1 MSDDYSEVGQVAA
14 VEVEEAGGNAIG
26 DHPAGTTTIQL
37 DDASDFP
44 EIEAQARLDVTVVD
58 VASVNTET
66 DVITLAA
73 PSPVAVED
81 GERVFVHP
89 SAPTTWAHVIVD
101 PQEPALQVEVPFG
114 IKAFTGL
121 EPGDLVRFRES
132 SATGALTLV
141 EVIGADPTLHASRVD
156 DAEELL
162 LADQQTL
169 GEKLAESAADLE
181 AARTRLTAAEQR
193 LTDAFSEID
202 LLPDT
207 AYVAAAKQQAIDAAA
222 ITAQQKADQAKADA
236 IADAQG
242 KLAVAETE
250 LEAAIASGDQAA
262 ISAAQQKADAAR
274 DAAIAA
280 AATDATTKAN
290 AARDAAIAAAASDA
304 TAKATEAMNKAA
316 AALTAAESAQA
327 TADNAIRTYY
337 SSEPPWA
344 NGSAQPDDV
353 LGDMWFDTDDGQAYR
368 WSGAAWTVIRDQGIG
383 EALAAAQDAQTTA
396 DGKIAAFYQGN
407 EPLEADEGDL
417 WFDTD
422 NGNRVYRR
430 TSSTWVDVADARIAQ
445 QATALADVQQDITGL
460 EGTLDGKSNVWVQ
473 AAQPSGLGATDKG
486 DIWINDGATPRTT
499 KVWTGTAWIDADSRI
514 TQAVTDI
521 TKKITTYY
529 TATTTAP
536 TGTFVDGDLWIDVNG
551 KIARRNG
558 SSWVTVSDPKALADA
573 ALAAAKADATA
584 KADAAREAA
593 KTAAAAD
600 ATAKAEAAEAAAAA
614 TAAADATAKAN
625 QAKADAE
632 AAAKTYADTVSSGA
646 SGDALAAAKTYAEQ
660 QAAAAELAAKQ
671 AAAADATAK
680 AEAAQAEAAR
690 LAALDATAKADAAEA
705 AAKEAG
711 RRTMKEWMTN
721 GDDAALYKVSIG
733 TTPTSAAIAD
743 ASGGRALVS
752 TTSTT
757 WGSFPEA
764 TMAFSPTTLYR
775 VSARVRRTSGTGS
788 FYLGV
793 DGLAAN
799 GTTLVNATGAN
810 TTSSQHYLISS
821 VQPTAEW
828 QVYTGFLRGYGTP
841 NSGGL
846 RTLASPLTAHADVRF
861 IRPMMILNYQA
872 AGVTEVDWVRI
883 EAMEP
888 DERIDA
894 AETNAKAFATT
905 RTDGL
910 AKTLWSTALPGTTTA
925 PQNSVWYRTDASGKI
940 IAVFTQTAAGT
951 AASWSARPIKSEA
964 IDNLDVGKL
973 TAASGTINQ
982 LVANAFAAK
991 LADIIQANIGNLT
1004 VTGDTHLNNVVA
1016 QTIAGD
1022 TASFIRLTVD
1032 QVLAGNIE
1040 AVWNIVAGGKI
1051 IAGDPNGARVEI
1063 APDGIRLYAIGFNG
1077 QPYEAVSMVNGRIA
1091 FSVVDQTRGVIAGI
1105 SAEGDVTGQAASF
1118 AKGVTVR
1125 GTDLT
1130 GQLGGGTVPG
1140 LLDVLPRG
1148 IVPGG
1153 LRSVTT
1159 AGTAASG
1166 EIISTTLRVTLE
1178 PGRLY
1183 RVVAKFTGRVS
1194 TSTGVIRLRLR
1205 RTLDTGARPTTS
1217 SPIFGDEPLL
1227 VGYNSSVSV
1236 SGSCEAIFTRS
1247 TRTDMVV
1254 SLTYQGLNGS
1264 TAQREWTQIY
1274 VEDLGL
1280 RSVDFGGDDDTP
1292 KTTYTTAWAA
1302 TASRGYTKTGATIGS
1317 KENKLSLWYFG
1328 STAAESAAVLF
1339 GGTATTFDNASES
1352 GRTLPQALNGAT
1364 IHSVELELTNAM
1376 WWNKSIRNLGV
1387 NTLGGNTLPSTKV
1400 VEGSAFKGDIPEGG
1414 TVRIPLDPAWFLNG
1428 TNTGVTIGD
1437 KDGDMSV
1444 SGATYQMGAGELH
1457 GPADPNPPRL
1467 IVTYS
1472 R

>member
-14 VEVEEAGGNAIG
+14 VEVEEAGGNAVG
-26 DHPAGTTTIQL
+26 DHPVGTTTIQL

-44 EIEAQARLDVTVVD
+44 EIEAQARLGDIVIDVSAVD
-58 VASVNTET
+58 ADT

-73 PSPVAVED
+73 PSPAAVED
-81 GERVFVHP
+81 GERIFVHP

-101 PQEPALQVEVPFG
+101 PEEPALQVEVPFG

-121 EPGDLVRFRES
+121 EPGDLVRFTES
-132 SATGALTLV
+132 SQTGALRLV

-156 DAEELL
+156 DAEQLL

-169 GEKLAESAADLE
+169 GEKLTKAAADLE

-193 LTDAFSEID
+193 LNDAFSEID
-202 LLPDT
+202 LLPDD
-207 AYVAAAKQQAIDAAA
+207 AYVQAAKQQAIDAAA
-222 ITAQQKADQAKADA
+222 VTAQQKADAAKAAA

-242 KLAVAETE
+242 KLTTARSQLET
-250 LEAAIASGDQAA
+250 AIASGDSATIAA
-262 ISAAQQKADAAR
+262 AEQKVLTAR
-274 DAAIAA
+274 AEAIAA
-280 AATDATTKAN
+280 AAQDATAKA
-290 AARDAAIAAAASDA
+290 AQAKADAIAAAALDA
-304 TAKATEAMNKAA
+304 TSKATEALTRANE
-316 AALTAAESAQA
+316 ALTAADAAQA

-337 SSEPPWA
+337 SATPPWPD
-344 NGSAQPDDV
+344 GSAQPDDV
-353 LGDMWFDTDDGQAYR
+353 LGDMWYDDDSGQAYR
-368 WSGAAWTVIRDQGIG
+368 WNGATWVVIVDQTIG
-383 EALAAAQDAQTTA
+383 EALAAAQSAQTTA
-396 DGKIAAFYQGN
+396 DGKITAFYQN
-407 EPLEADEGDL
+407 AAPLEADEGDL
-417 WFDTD
+417 WFDLDD
-422 NGNRVYRR
+422 NNKVYRR
-430 TSSTWVDVADARIAQ
+430 TSSGWVSVSDARIAA
-445 QATALADVQQDITGL
+445 QATALANLQEDLSGL

-473 AAQPSGLGATDKG
+473 ASAPTGLGATDKG

-499 KVWTGTAWIDADSRI
+499 KVWNGTTWVDADSRI
-514 TQAVTDI
+514 TQAVADI

-558 SSWVTVSDPKALADA
+558 TSWVTVSDPKAY
-573 ALAAAKADATA
+573 
-584 KADAAREAA
+584 ADAARTAASAHADQQIANRTNLVDNPSRTGELGRWVLANGGYGSATESLTLVDRTFDGATIKVAEHWAVNHSQVYSSGQSGQFAVDPAKAYQVSVWLEDEKAITNPSLNQIYFGIHLLKSDRSSMSPLTSVSVASGVGVPGGTNFYFMGVNAASAPIGGFRRYVGYIMPNGTDPSKMKNLGLNVAANAISGPDTAFGRVRVYNYQNQGTPRKIWFAHPTVVEVDPMAVTARQEAIE
-593 KTAAAAD
+593 AAAAD
-600 ATAKAEAAEAAAAA
+600 A
-614 TAAADATAKAN
+614 
-625 QAKADAE
+625 
-632 AAAKTYADTVSSGA
+632 KT
-646 SGDALAAAKTYAEQ
+646 
-660 QAAAAELAAKQ
+660 
-671 AAAADATAK
+671 
-680 AEAAQAEAAR
+680 
-690 LAALDATAKADAAEA
+690 KADAAE
-705 AAKEAG
+705 E
-711 RRTMKEWMTN
+711 
-721 GDDAALYKVSIG
+721 
-733 TTPTSAAIAD
+733 
-743 ASGGRALVS
+743 
-752 TTSTT
+752 
-757 WGSFPEA
+757 
-764 TMAFSPTTLYR
+764 
-775 VSARVRRTSGTGS
+775 
-788 FYLGV
+788 
-793 DGLAAN
+793 
-799 GTTLVNATGAN
+799 
-810 TTSSQHYLISS
+810 
-821 VQPTAEW
+821 
-828 QVYTGFLRGYGTP
+828 
-841 NSGGL
+841 
-846 RTLASPLTAHADVRF
+846 
-861 IRPMMILNYQA
+861 
-872 AGVTEVDWVRI
+872 
-883 EAMEP
+883 
-888 DERIDA
+888 
-894 AETNAKAFATT
+894 NAKAFATT

-925 PQNSVWYRTDASGKI
+925 PQNSVWYQHDAQQRI
-940 IAVFTQTAAGT
+940 IAVFTQTGAGT
-951 AASWSARPIKSEA
+951 AAQWVARPITSEA

-973 TAASGTINQ
+973 TAAQGTVND
-982 LVANAFAAK
+982 LVANVFAAK
-991 LADIIQANIGNLT
+991 LADLIEANIGNLT
-1004 VTGDTHLNNVVA
+1004 VTGDAHLNEVVA
-1016 QTIAGD
+1016 ERIWSD
-1022 TASFIRLTVD
+1022 VASFARITAD

-1040 AVWNIVAGGKI
+1040 AVWSIATGGKI
-1051 IAGDPNGARVEI
+1051 IAGDPDGARVEMG
-1063 APDGIRLYAIGFNG
+1063 PDGIRVFALGFNG
-1077 QPYEAVSMVNGRIA
+1077 QPYEAVSMVAGQTSFA
-1091 FSVVDQTRGVIAGI
+1091 VVDQTRGVIAGI
-1105 SAEGDVTGQAASF
+1105 SSAGDVTGQAASF

-1153 LRSVTT
+1153 LRYVTT

-1166 EIISTTLRVTLE
+1166 EVISTTLRVTLE
-1178 PGRLY
+1178 RGRLY

-1280 RSVDFGGDDDTP
+1280 RSVDFGGGDDDTP

-1302 TASRGYTKTGATIGS
+1302 TASRGYAKTGATIGG

-1328 STAAESAAVLF
+1328 TSTAESAAVLF

-1352 GRTLPQALNGAT
+1352 GRTIPQALNGAT

-1400 VEGSAFKGDIPEGG
+1400 VEGAAFKGDIPEGG

-1437 KDGDMSV
+1437 KDGSMSV